1 LCGCA
6 PVRRSGPEVAIIRAM
21 AAESATTTYYL
32 PESFDGA
39 VRAVRRVLAEAGLK
53 VSNELDM
60 AGRLQRRLQIH
71 TQACKVLFVT
81 PGSVS
86 AAVLTPLHVVVSER
100 GDHSEIHI
108 LRVHPAPDGEEGS
121 LAELGMLRA
130 RIADAIER
138 IAMRALLGV

>member
-1 LCGCA
+1 
-6 PVRRSGPEVAIIRAM
+6 M

-32 PESFDGA
+32 PESFDDA
-39 VRAVRRVLAEAGLK
+39 VRAVRRVLSEAGLK

-60 AGRLQRRLQIH
+60 AGRLQRRLQVH
-71 TQACKVLFVT
+71 TQACKVLFVS
-81 PGSVS
+81 PGVAG
-86 AAVLTPLHVVVSER
+86 AAALTPLHVVVSER

-108 LRVHPAPDGEEGS
+108 LRVHPPADGDEGS
-121 LAELGMLRA
+121 LAELGVLRA

>member
-1 LCGCA
+1 
-6 PVRRSGPEVAIIRAM
+6 M

-60 AGRLQRRLQIH
+60 AGRLQRRLQVH
-71 TQACKVLFVT
+71 TQACKVLFVS
-81 PGSVS
+81 PGGKASG
-86 AAVLTPLHVVVSER
+86 AAALTPLHVVVSER

-108 LRVHPAPDGEEGS
+108 LRVHPPADGAEDS
-121 LAELGMLRA
+121 MMELGMLRA